1 MATAEEYAQWIVA
14 NAALKGTPDFET
26 VAQAYTEAKA
36 QNPVA
41 PQQKPED
48 IGIVSGTTA
57 ALGRGFESFGDVYG
71 GLKLG
76 ATHTLGSDEAA
87 AQSAEV
93 LHPLPSVYPP
103 ATSMLANPTSFFSVE
118 VPRLPQNNPVPAGN
132 RMKLKRA
139 TAPSLLPQRPE
150 FVFAFDGCAVPVIE
164 LWTWSM

>member
-1 MATAEEYAQWIVA
+1 MCKFHIYKNSAWCDGCTNEIMPGCEGERCKHCSFDLCATCKDIRPLPSSQP
-14 NAALKGTPDFET
+14 NLTP
-26 VAQAYTEAKA
+26 VP
-36 QNPVA
+36 NPEPLV
-41 PQQKPED
+41 
-48 IGIVSGTTA
+48 
-57 ALGRGFESFGDVYG
+57 
-71 GLKLG
+71 
-76 ATHTLGSDEAA
+76 SDEAA

-103 ATSMLANPTSFFSVE
+103 ATSMLANPTSFFSVD

-139 TAPSLLPQRPE
+139 TASSLLPQRPQ

>member
-1 MATAEEYAQWIVA
+1 LV
-14 NAALKGTPDFET
+14 
-26 VAQAYTEAKA
+26 
-36 QNPVA
+36 
-41 PQQKPED
+41 
-48 IGIVSGTTA
+48 
-57 ALGRGFESFGDVYG
+57 
-71 GLKLG
+71 
-76 ATHTLGSDEAA
+76 SDEAA

-132 RMKLKRA
+132 RMKLRRA